1 MPEWSNWQ
9 RRSSQKREIL
19 WVRSPPRAPIRTSKP
34 FNMQC
39 EGCDGSNDGSYGS
52 GRFCSKRCA
61 CSFATRNNREQIN
74 AAVSNKLRG
83 RKVGGHGF
91 KVGYDPNR
99 GITGPS
105 AEAVKAKISESVQ
118 AYFREKIASTPFDQ
132 LSRVE
137 KKKAV
142 LAEQG
147 GVCLRCGLN
156 EWLGEPLTL
165 ELDHAD
171 GNHSNND
178 RSNLR
183 VLCPNCHSQTPT
195 YCKQK
200 RLLTVIS

>member
-1 MPEWSNWQ
+1 LGT
-9 RRSSQKREIL
+9 R
-19 WVRSPPRAPIRTSKP
+19 IRTSKP
-34 FNMQC
+34 FSMQC

-61 CSFATRNNREQIN
+61 CAFATRNKREQIN
-74 AAVSNKLRG
+74 IAVSDKLKG
-83 RKVGGHGF
+83 RKVGGQGF
-91 KVGYDPNR
+91 KTGYDPNR

-105 AEAVKAKISESVQ
+105 AEVVKAKISESVQ
-118 AYFREKIASTPFDQ
+118 AYFREKIASTPFDE
-132 LSRVE
+132 LSRRE
-137 KKKAV
+137 KKKTV

-147 GVCLRCGLN
+147 GVCLRCGLS

-171 GNHSNND
+171 GNHSNNA
-178 RSNLR
+178 RPNLR

-200 RLLTVIS
+200 RLLTAIS